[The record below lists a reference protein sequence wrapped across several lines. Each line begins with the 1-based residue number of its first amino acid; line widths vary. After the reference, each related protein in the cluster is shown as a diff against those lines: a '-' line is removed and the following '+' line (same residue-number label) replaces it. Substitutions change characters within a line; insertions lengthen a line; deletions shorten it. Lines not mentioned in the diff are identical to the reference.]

1 MSPLLAIAMLFCAIV
16 GGVIGWR
23 RASTP
28 LQRRLPSEKHTTPEE
43 AAQGDLRRRLHRRF
57 RLTLIYAL
65 LGVVVGL
72 FALLFVDRR

>member
-1 MSPLLAIAMLFCAIV
+1 MTPILAIAMLFCAIV

-43 AAQGDLRRRLHRRF
+43 AAHWAPLKLDFFVYLFDIKLMAQA
-57 RLTLIYAL
+57 YAGAL
-65 LGVVVGL
+65 KGIRAGLG
-72 FALLFVDRR
+72 